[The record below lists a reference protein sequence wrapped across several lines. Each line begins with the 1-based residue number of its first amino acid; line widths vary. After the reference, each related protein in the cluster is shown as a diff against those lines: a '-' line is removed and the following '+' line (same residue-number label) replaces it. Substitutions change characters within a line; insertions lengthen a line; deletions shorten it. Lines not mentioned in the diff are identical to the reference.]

1 MRRLLSRSC
10 ILALPLF
17 VLAALPAFAQSGPP
31 AGMIYAHDQL
41 YRTIGTPADLPNRGK
56 FNTIYVLGSNLANV
70 SDAAPGDRAWRGG
83 RWEVRPITFV
93 TIAPRQFTNATD
105 LRGAAMQ
112 GEIQIGDVIRR
123 FECPL
128 IRAPQR

>member
-1 MRRLLSRSC
+1 MGRLLSRSW

-17 VLAALPAFAQSGPP
+17 ALAALPAFAQSGPP
-31 AGMIYAHDQL
+31 GGMIYANDQV
-41 YRTIGTPADLPNRGK
+41 YRTVGTPADLPDHGM
-56 FNTIYVLGSNLANV
+56 FNTIYVLGSDLANV

-93 TIAPRQFTNATD
+93 TIAPRQFTNATH
-105 LRGAAMQ
+105 LKSAATR
-112 GEIQIGDVIRR
+112 GEILIGEVVRR

-128 IRAPQR
+128 IRALQH